1 MKIHLRPHEYMRMRT
16 KGEGWIYEDRPLAT
30 FSSRPSPALESL
42 EGPAAESGEFNWD
55 KKKRKKNLEEQSGEA
70 GRCTACQERGDRG
83 VTLCHFC
90 GFGLNLV

>member
-1 MKIHLRPHEYMRMRT
+1 MPHKTEHEDRGKEKKIHLWPHEYMRMRT

-55 KKKRKKNLEEQSGEA
+55 IYRN
-70 GRCTACQERGDRG
+70 
-83 VTLCHFC
+83 
-90 GFGLNLV
+90 

>member
-55 KKKRKKNLEEQSGEA
+55 KKKRERKTWKSKVVNPADAQPARRGEIEESPFA
-70 GRCTACQERGDRG
+70 IFVD
-83 VTLCHFC
+83 
-90 GFGLNLV
+90 LV